1 MKNKNKII
9 NELYEKSPDVRER
22 IRKDV
27 DFSQFEKKNAP
38 AAKSS
43 NGFKWATAVL
53 SVALIAMIAVLAPI
67 IAKTSKPGKSG
78 KTPGVSYASDY
89 VVFIDVNPSV
99 RLDVSGGDVVTAQK
113 GMNKDGVVLLY
124 QENLVGKNI
133 DEAATYLIEKMDEAG
148 LVKDKGKVRI
158 SVADKKTGKRIDEK
172 QRHALEV
179 VNNLFKNKNKD
190 VSAMILS
197 DKEIDAIE
205 DYYDNNNVGEYEM
218 QMIEEF
224 KAKLLLAI
232 DKKIGR
238 IDELLNI
245 LKPWE
250 KDERKVKKLD
260 QNDAETTR
268 PGVITDA
275 DVSGIKDCLNMF
287 DDILAGGGISQNVAE
302 NTDKDGEFK
311 DYPFVMTVTVGN
323 TGITA
328 KMYYKEVNTVTE
340 TEIDDG
346 EEETEVSTTLSGVM
360 VFGDQKF
367 DVTGKKEIETE
378 GNEKETSIEFT
389 TKSQTNPDN
398 YVKIKQ
404 SVEVENG
411 AQEVEYEY
419 EIYENGEKAR
429 EFKLEVE
436 DENGKTEVSFKMEI
450 ENVPEET
457 EYKIIKGDVDGKFK
471 IKYEKGKEKGFI
483 TVEAVEGGYKLTYNN
498 GYSEVI

>member
-22 IRKDV
+22 IKKDV

-67 IAKTSKPGKSG
+67 IAKTSKPDKSG

-124 QENLVGKNI
+124 QENLIGKNI

-179 VNNLFKNKNKD
+179 VNNLFQNKNKD

-197 DKEIDAIE
+197 DNEIDAIE
-205 DYYDNNNVGEYEM
+205 DYYDNNNVGQYEID
-218 QMIEEF
+218 MIKEF
-224 KAKLLLAI
+224 KDKLLRAI
-232 DKKIGR
+232 DKKIGD
-238 IDELLNI
+238 IDELLNT

-250 KDERKVKKLD
+250 KDERKVKNLD
-260 QNDAETTR
+260 QNDAEKAALEAIK
-268 PGVITDA
+268 VYCA
-275 DVSGIKDCLNMF
+275 DYKVNYYEVANDEIAEFYEDLVEKKKDLQECI
-287 DDILAGGGISQNVAE
+287 DDIN
-302 NTDKDGEFK
+302 
-311 DYPFVMTVTVGN
+311 
-323 TGITA
+323 
-328 KMYYKEVNTVTE
+328 
-340 TEIDDG
+340 
-346 EEETEVSTTLSGVM
+346 
-360 VFGDQKF
+360 
-367 DVTGKKEIETE
+367 
-378 GNEKETSIEFT
+378 
-389 TKSQTNPDN
+389 NPDGDDS
-398 YVKIKQ
+398 YGEILSDLLEIVK
-404 SVEVENG
+404 EELFE
-411 AQEVEYEY
+411 QE
-419 EIYENGEKAR
+419 
-429 EFKLEVE
+429 
-436 DENGKTEVSFKMEI
+436 D
-450 ENVPEET
+450 
-457 EYKIIKGDVDGKFK
+457 
-471 IKYEKGKEKGFI
+471 
-483 TVEAVEGGYKLTYNN
+483 
-498 GYSEVI
+498 

>member
-67 IAKTSKPGKSG
+67 IAKTSKPDKSG

-179 VNNLFKNKNKD
+179 VNNLFQNKNKD

-197 DKEIDAIE
+197 DNEIDAIE
-205 DYYDNNNVGEYEM
+205 DYYDNNNVGQYEID
-218 QMIEEF
+218 MIKEF
-224 KAKLLLAI
+224 KDKLLRAI

-250 KDERKVKKLD
+250 KDERKVKNLD
-260 QNDAETTR
+260 QNDAEKAALEAIK
-268 PGVITDA
+268 VYCA
-275 DVSGIKDCLNMF
+275 DYKVNYYEVANDEIAEFYEDLVEKKKDLQECI
-287 DDILAGGGISQNVAE
+287 DDIN
-302 NTDKDGEFK
+302 
-311 DYPFVMTVTVGN
+311 
-323 TGITA
+323 
-328 KMYYKEVNTVTE
+328 
-340 TEIDDG
+340 
-346 EEETEVSTTLSGVM
+346 
-360 VFGDQKF
+360 
-367 DVTGKKEIETE
+367 
-378 GNEKETSIEFT
+378 
-389 TKSQTNPDN
+389 NPDGDDS
-398 YVKIKQ
+398 YGEILSDLLEIVK
-404 SVEVENG
+404 EELFE
-411 AQEVEYEY
+411 QE
-419 EIYENGEKAR
+419 
-429 EFKLEVE
+429 
-436 DENGKTEVSFKMEI
+436 D
-450 ENVPEET
+450 
-457 EYKIIKGDVDGKFK
+457 
-471 IKYEKGKEKGFI
+471 
-483 TVEAVEGGYKLTYNN
+483 
-498 GYSEVI
+498 

>member
-67 IAKTSKPGKSG
+67 IAKTSKPGKSP

-172 QRHALEV
+172 QSHALKV
-179 VNNLFKNKNKD
+179 VHNLFQNKKKD

-197 DKEIDAIE
+197 DNDIDAIE
-205 DYYDNNNVGEYEM
+205 DYYDNNNVGEYEK
-218 QMIEEF
+218 QMVEEF

-232 DKKIGR
+232 DKKIGD
-238 IDELLNI
+238 INKLCEMLNNAG
-245 LKPWE
+245 LSE
-250 KDERKVKKLD
+250 SERKVKNLN
-260 QNDAETTR
+260 QNDAEKAALEAIK
-268 PGVITDA
+268 VYCA
-275 DVSGIKDCLNMF
+275 DYKVNYHEVANDEIAEFYEDL
-287 DDILAGGGISQNVAE
+287 DD
-302 NTDKDGEFK
+302 
-311 DYPFVMTVTVGN
+311 
-323 TGITA
+323 
-328 KMYYKEVNTVTE
+328 KMKELLKC
-340 TEIDDG
+340 ID
-346 EEETEVSTTLSGVM
+346 
-360 VFGDQKF
+360 
-367 DVTGKKEIETE
+367 
-378 GNEKETSIEFT
+378 
-389 TKSQTNPDN
+389 
-398 YVKIKQ
+398 KIKN
-404 SVEVENG
+404 SDDDDSYGEILSDLLEIVKEELFE
-411 AQEVEYEY
+411 QE
-419 EIYENGEKAR
+419 
-429 EFKLEVE
+429 
-436 DENGKTEVSFKMEI
+436 D
-450 ENVPEET
+450 
-457 EYKIIKGDVDGKFK
+457 
-471 IKYEKGKEKGFI
+471 
-483 TVEAVEGGYKLTYNN
+483 
-498 GYSEVI
+498 

>member
-67 IAKTSKPGKSG
+67 IAKTSKPDKSG

-124 QENLVGKNI
+124 QENLIGKNI

-179 VNNLFKNKNKD
+179 VNNLFQNKNKD

-197 DKEIDAIE
+197 DNEIDAIE
-205 DYYDNNNVGEYEM
+205 DYYDNNNVGQYEID
-218 QMIEEF
+218 MIKEF
-224 KAKLLLAI
+224 KDKLLRAI

-250 KDERKVKKLD
+250 KDERKVKNLD
-260 QNDAETTR
+260 QNDAEKAALEAIK
-268 PGVITDA
+268 VYCA
-275 DVSGIKDCLNMF
+275 DYKVNYYEVANDEIAEFYEDLVEKKKDLQECI
-287 DDILAGGGISQNVAE
+287 DDIN
-302 NTDKDGEFK
+302 
-311 DYPFVMTVTVGN
+311 
-323 TGITA
+323 
-328 KMYYKEVNTVTE
+328 
-340 TEIDDG
+340 
-346 EEETEVSTTLSGVM
+346 
-360 VFGDQKF
+360 
-367 DVTGKKEIETE
+367 
-378 GNEKETSIEFT
+378 
-389 TKSQTNPDN
+389 NPDGDDS
-398 YVKIKQ
+398 YGEILSDLLEIVK
-404 SVEVENG
+404 EELFE
-411 AQEVEYEY
+411 QE
-419 EIYENGEKAR
+419 
-429 EFKLEVE
+429 
-436 DENGKTEVSFKMEI
+436 D
-450 ENVPEET
+450 
-457 EYKIIKGDVDGKFK
+457 
-471 IKYEKGKEKGFI
+471 
-483 TVEAVEGGYKLTYNN
+483 
-498 GYSEVI
+498 

>member
-67 IAKTSKPGKSG
+67 IAKTSKPDKPG

-99 RLDVSGGDVVTAQK
+99 RLDVSGKDVVTAQK

-172 QRHALEV
+172 QRHAVDV

-205 DYYDNNNVGEYEM
+205 DYYDNNNVGEYEK
-218 QMIEEF
+218 QMIDEF

-232 DKKIGR
+232 EKKIGK
-238 IDELLNI
+238 IENLLGM
-245 LKPWE
+245 LDKE
-250 KDERKVKKLD
+250 GLSESERKVKKLD
-260 QNDAETTR
+260 QNDAEKAALEAIK
-268 PGVITDA
+268 VYCA
-275 DVSGIKDCLNMF
+275 DYKVNYHEVANDEIAEFYEDLLDKKKDLLECI
-287 DDILAGGGISQNVAE
+287 DDI
-302 NTDKDGEFK
+302 K
-311 DYPFVMTVTVGN
+311 
-323 TGITA
+323 
-328 KMYYKEVNTVTE
+328 
-340 TEIDDG
+340 
-346 EEETEVSTTLSGVM
+346 
-360 VFGDQKF
+360 
-367 DVTGKKEIETE
+367 
-378 GNEKETSIEFT
+378 
-389 TKSQTNPDN
+389 NPDGDDS
-398 YVKIKQ
+398 YGEILSDLLEIVK
-404 SVEVENG
+404 EELFE
-411 AQEVEYEY
+411 QE
-419 EIYENGEKAR
+419 
-429 EFKLEVE
+429 
-436 DENGKTEVSFKMEI
+436 D
-450 ENVPEET
+450 
-457 EYKIIKGDVDGKFK
+457 
-471 IKYEKGKEKGFI
+471 
-483 TVEAVEGGYKLTYNN
+483 
-498 GYSEVI
+498 

>member
-67 IAKTSKPGKSG
+67 IAKTSKPGKSP

-172 QRHALEV
+172 QRHAVDV

-197 DKEIDAIE
+197 DNEIDAIE
-205 DYYDNNNVGEYEM
+205 DYYDNNNVGDYEK
-218 QMIEEF
+218 QMIDEF

-232 DKKIGR
+232 EKKIGK
-238 IDELLNI
+238 IENLLGM
-245 LKPWE
+245 LDKE
-250 KDERKVKKLD
+250 GLSESERKVKKLD
-260 QNDAETTR
+260 QNDAEKAALEAIK
-268 PGVITDA
+268 VYCA
-275 DVSGIKDCLNMF
+275 DYKVNYHEVANDEIAEFYEDL
-287 DDILAGGGISQNVAE
+287 DD
-302 NTDKDGEFK
+302 
-311 DYPFVMTVTVGN
+311 
-323 TGITA
+323 
-328 KMYYKEVNTVTE
+328 KMKELLKC
-340 TEIDDG
+340 ID
-346 EEETEVSTTLSGVM
+346 
-360 VFGDQKF
+360 
-367 DVTGKKEIETE
+367 
-378 GNEKETSIEFT
+378 
-389 TKSQTNPDN
+389 
-398 YVKIKQ
+398 KIKN
-404 SVEVENG
+404 SDDDDSYGEILSDLLEIVKEELFE
-411 AQEVEYEY
+411 QE
-419 EIYENGEKAR
+419 
-429 EFKLEVE
+429 
-436 DENGKTEVSFKMEI
+436 D
-450 ENVPEET
+450 
-457 EYKIIKGDVDGKFK
+457 
-471 IKYEKGKEKGFI
+471 
-483 TVEAVEGGYKLTYNN
+483 
-498 GYSEVI
+498 

>member
-67 IAKTSKPGKSG
+67 IAKTSKPGKSP

-89 VVFIDVNPSV
+89 VVFIDVNPSL

-179 VNNLFKNKNKD
+179 VNNLFKNKSKD

-197 DKEIDAIE
+197 DNDIDAIE
-205 DYYDNNNVGEYEM
+205 DYYDNNNVGEYEK
-218 QMIEEF
+218 QMVDEF

-232 DKKIGR
+232 EKKIGD
-238 IDELLNI
+238 INKLCEMLNNAG
-245 LKPWE
+245 LSE
-250 KDERKVKKLD
+250 SERKVKKLD
-260 QNDAETTR
+260 QSDAEKAALEAIK
-268 PGVITDA
+268 VYCA
-275 DVSGIKDCLNMF
+275 DYKVNYHEVANDEIAEFYEDLVEKREDLLECI
-287 DDILAGGGISQNVAE
+287 DDIN
-302 NTDKDGEFK
+302 
-311 DYPFVMTVTVGN
+311 
-323 TGITA
+323 
-328 KMYYKEVNTVTE
+328 
-340 TEIDDG
+340 
-346 EEETEVSTTLSGVM
+346 
-360 VFGDQKF
+360 
-367 DVTGKKEIETE
+367 
-378 GNEKETSIEFT
+378 
-389 TKSQTNPDN
+389 NPDSDDS
-398 YVKIKQ
+398 YGEILSDLLEIVK
-404 SVEVENG
+404 EELFE
-411 AQEVEYEY
+411 QE
-419 EIYENGEKAR
+419 
-429 EFKLEVE
+429 
-436 DENGKTEVSFKMEI
+436 D
-450 ENVPEET
+450 
-457 EYKIIKGDVDGKFK
+457 
-471 IKYEKGKEKGFI
+471 
-483 TVEAVEGGYKLTYNN
+483 
-498 GYSEVI
+498 

>member
-124 QENLVGKNI
+124 QENLIGKNI

-179 VNNLFKNKNKD
+179 VNNLFQNKNKD

-197 DKEIDAIE
+197 DNDIDAIE
-205 DYYDNNNVGEYEM
+205 DYYDNNNVGEYEK
-218 QMIEEF
+218 QMVEEF

-250 KDERKVKKLD
+250 KDERKVKNLD
-260 QNDAETTR
+260 QNDAEKAALEAIK
-268 PGVITDA
+268 VYCA
-275 DVSGIKDCLNMF
+275 DYKVNYYEVANDEIAEFYKDLVEKKKDLQECI
-287 DDILAGGGISQNVAE
+287 DDIN
-302 NTDKDGEFK
+302 
-311 DYPFVMTVTVGN
+311 
-323 TGITA
+323 
-328 KMYYKEVNTVTE
+328 
-340 TEIDDG
+340 
-346 EEETEVSTTLSGVM
+346 
-360 VFGDQKF
+360 
-367 DVTGKKEIETE
+367 
-378 GNEKETSIEFT
+378 
-389 TKSQTNPDN
+389 NPDGDDS
-398 YVKIKQ
+398 YGEILSDLLEIVK
-404 SVEVENG
+404 EELFE
-411 AQEVEYEY
+411 QE
-419 EIYENGEKAR
+419 
-429 EFKLEVE
+429 
-436 DENGKTEVSFKMEI
+436 D
-450 ENVPEET
+450 
-457 EYKIIKGDVDGKFK
+457 
-471 IKYEKGKEKGFI
+471 
-483 TVEAVEGGYKLTYNN
+483 
-498 GYSEVI
+498 

>member
-67 IAKTSKPGKSG
+67 IAKTSKPGKSP

-172 QRHALEV
+172 QRHALDV
-179 VNNLFKNKNKD
+179 VNNLFQNKNKD

-197 DKEIDAIE
+197 DNEIDAIE
-205 DYYDNNNVGEYEM
+205 DYYDNNNVGDYEK
-218 QMIEEF
+218 QMVEEF

-250 KDERKVKKLD
+250 KDERKVKNLD
-260 QNDAETTR
+260 QNDAEKAALEAIK
-268 PGVITDA
+268 VYCA
-275 DVSGIKDCLNMF
+275 DYKVNYYEVANDEIAEFYKDLVEKKKDLQECI
-287 DDILAGGGISQNVAE
+287 DDIN
-302 NTDKDGEFK
+302 
-311 DYPFVMTVTVGN
+311 
-323 TGITA
+323 
-328 KMYYKEVNTVTE
+328 
-340 TEIDDG
+340 
-346 EEETEVSTTLSGVM
+346 
-360 VFGDQKF
+360 
-367 DVTGKKEIETE
+367 
-378 GNEKETSIEFT
+378 
-389 TKSQTNPDN
+389 NPDGDDS
-398 YVKIKQ
+398 YGEILSDLLEIVK
-404 SVEVENG
+404 EELFE
-411 AQEVEYEY
+411 QE
-419 EIYENGEKAR
+419 
-429 EFKLEVE
+429 
-436 DENGKTEVSFKMEI
+436 D
-450 ENVPEET
+450 
-457 EYKIIKGDVDGKFK
+457 
-471 IKYEKGKEKGFI
+471 
-483 TVEAVEGGYKLTYNN
+483 
-498 GYSEVI
+498 

>member
-67 IAKTSKPGKSG
+67 IAKTSKPGKPP

-179 VNNLFKNKNKD
+179 VNNLFQNKNKD

-205 DYYDNNNVGEYEM
+205 DYYDNNNVGEYEK
-218 QMIEEF
+218 QMIDEF

-232 DKKIGR
+232 EKKIGK
-238 IDELLNI
+238 IENLLGM
-245 LKPWE
+245 LDKE
-250 KDERKVKKLD
+250 GLSGSERKVKKLD
-260 QNDAETTR
+260 QNDEEKAALEAIKVYCADYKVNYYEVANDEIAEFYDDL
-268 PGVITDA
+268 VEKK
-275 DVSGIKDCLNMF
+275 KDLLECV
-287 DDILAGGGISQNVAE
+287 DDI
-302 NTDKDGEFK
+302 K
-311 DYPFVMTVTVGN
+311 
-323 TGITA
+323 
-328 KMYYKEVNTVTE
+328 
-340 TEIDDG
+340 
-346 EEETEVSTTLSGVM
+346 
-360 VFGDQKF
+360 
-367 DVTGKKEIETE
+367 
-378 GNEKETSIEFT
+378 
-389 TKSQTNPDN
+389 NPDGDDS
-398 YVKIKQ
+398 YGEILSDLLEIVK
-404 SVEVENG
+404 EELFE
-411 AQEVEYEY
+411 QE
-419 EIYENGEKAR
+419 
-429 EFKLEVE
+429 
-436 DENGKTEVSFKMEI
+436 D
-450 ENVPEET
+450 
-457 EYKIIKGDVDGKFK
+457 
-471 IKYEKGKEKGFI
+471 
-483 TVEAVEGGYKLTYNN
+483 
-498 GYSEVI
+498 

>member
-67 IAKTSKPGKSG
+67 IAKTSKPGKSP

-179 VNNLFKNKNKD
+179 VNNLFQNKNKD

-197 DKEIDAIE
+197 DNEIDAIE
-205 DYYDNNNVGEYEM
+205 DYYDNNNVGQYEID
-218 QMIEEF
+218 MIKEF
-224 KAKLLLAI
+224 KDKLLRAI

-238 IDELLNI
+238 IDELLKI

-260 QNDAETTR
+260 QNDAEKAALEAIK
-268 PGVITDA
+268 VYCA
-275 DVSGIKDCLNMF
+275 DYKVNYYEVANDEIAEFYEDLVEKKKDLQECI
-287 DDILAGGGISQNVAE
+287 DDIN
-302 NTDKDGEFK
+302 
-311 DYPFVMTVTVGN
+311 
-323 TGITA
+323 
-328 KMYYKEVNTVTE
+328 
-340 TEIDDG
+340 
-346 EEETEVSTTLSGVM
+346 
-360 VFGDQKF
+360 
-367 DVTGKKEIETE
+367 
-378 GNEKETSIEFT
+378 
-389 TKSQTNPDN
+389 NPDGDDS
-398 YVKIKQ
+398 YGEILSDLLEIVK
-404 SVEVENG
+404 EELFE
-411 AQEVEYEY
+411 QE
-419 EIYENGEKAR
+419 
-429 EFKLEVE
+429 
-436 DENGKTEVSFKMEI
+436 D
-450 ENVPEET
+450 
-457 EYKIIKGDVDGKFK
+457 
-471 IKYEKGKEKGFI
+471 
-483 TVEAVEGGYKLTYNN
+483 
-498 GYSEVI
+498 

>member
-27 DFSQFEKKNAP
+27 DFSQFKKKNAP

-172 QRHALEV
+172 QRHAVDV
-179 VNNLFKNKNKD
+179 VNNLFRNKNKD

-197 DKEIDAIE
+197 DKDIDAIE
-205 DYYDNNNVGEYEM
+205 DYYDNYNVGEYEK

-238 IDELLNI
+238 IDELLNNI

-260 QNDAETTR
+260 QNDAEKAALEAIK
-268 PGVITDA
+268 VYCA
-275 DVSGIKDCLNMF
+275 DYKVNYYEVANDEIAEFYEDLVDKRKDLLKC
-287 DDILAGGGISQNVAE
+287 I
-302 NTDKDGEFK
+302 
-311 DYPFVMTVTVGN
+311 
-323 TGITA
+323 
-328 KMYYKEVNTVTE
+328 
-340 TEIDDG
+340 
-346 EEETEVSTTLSGVM
+346 
-360 VFGDQKF
+360 
-367 DVTGKKEIETE
+367 KEI
-378 GNEKETSIEFT
+378 N
-389 TKSQTNPDN
+389 NPDSDDS
-398 YVKIKQ
+398 YGEILSDLLEIVK
-404 SVEVENG
+404 EELF
-411 AQEVEYEY
+411 E
-419 EIYENGEKAR
+419 
-429 EFKLEVE
+429 E
-436 DENGKTEVSFKMEI
+436 D
-450 ENVPEET
+450 
-457 EYKIIKGDVDGKFK
+457 D
-471 IKYEKGKEKGFI
+471 
-483 TVEAVEGGYKLTYNN
+483 
-498 GYSEVI
+498 

>member
-67 IAKTSKPGKSG
+67 IAKTPKPK
-78 KTPGVSYASDY
+78 SYASDY

-124 QENLVGKNI
+124 KENLVGKNI

-205 DYYDNNNVGEYEM
+205 DYYDNNNVGEYEK
-218 QMIEEF
+218 QMIDEF

-232 DKKIGR
+232 EKKIGK
-238 IDELLNI
+238 IENLLGM
-245 LKPWE
+245 LDKE
-250 KDERKVKKLD
+250 GLSESERKVKNLD
-260 QNDAETTR
+260 QNDAEKAALEAIK
-268 PGVITDA
+268 VYCA
-275 DVSGIKDCLNMF
+275 DYKVNYHEVANDEIAEFCEELFDKKKDLLECI
-287 DDILAGGGISQNVAE
+287 DDI
-302 NTDKDGEFK
+302 K
-311 DYPFVMTVTVGN
+311 
-323 TGITA
+323 
-328 KMYYKEVNTVTE
+328 
-340 TEIDDG
+340 
-346 EEETEVSTTLSGVM
+346 
-360 VFGDQKF
+360 
-367 DVTGKKEIETE
+367 
-378 GNEKETSIEFT
+378 
-389 TKSQTNPDN
+389 NPDGDDS
-398 YVKIKQ
+398 YGEILSDLLEIVK
-404 SVEVENG
+404 EELFE
-411 AQEVEYEY
+411 QE
-419 EIYENGEKAR
+419 
-429 EFKLEVE
+429 
-436 DENGKTEVSFKMEI
+436 D
-450 ENVPEET
+450 
-457 EYKIIKGDVDGKFK
+457 
-471 IKYEKGKEKGFI
+471 
-483 TVEAVEGGYKLTYNN
+483 
-498 GYSEVI
+498 

>member
-172 QRHALEV
+172 QRHAVDV
-179 VNNLFKNKNKD
+179 VNNLFQNKNKD

-197 DKEIDAIE
+197 DNEIDAIE
-205 DYYDNNNVGEYEM
+205 DYYDNNNVGDYEK
-218 QMIEEF
+218 QMVEEF

-250 KDERKVKKLD
+250 KDERKVKNLD
-260 QNDAETTR
+260 QNDAEKAALEAIK
-268 PGVITDA
+268 VYCA
-275 DVSGIKDCLNMF
+275 DYKVNYYEVANDEIAEFYKDLVEKKKDLQECI
-287 DDILAGGGISQNVAE
+287 DDIN
-302 NTDKDGEFK
+302 
-311 DYPFVMTVTVGN
+311 
-323 TGITA
+323 
-328 KMYYKEVNTVTE
+328 
-340 TEIDDG
+340 
-346 EEETEVSTTLSGVM
+346 
-360 VFGDQKF
+360 
-367 DVTGKKEIETE
+367 
-378 GNEKETSIEFT
+378 
-389 TKSQTNPDN
+389 NPDGDDS
-398 YVKIKQ
+398 YGEILSDLLEIVK
-404 SVEVENG
+404 EELFE
-411 AQEVEYEY
+411 QE
-419 EIYENGEKAR
+419 
-429 EFKLEVE
+429 
-436 DENGKTEVSFKMEI
+436 D
-450 ENVPEET
+450 
-457 EYKIIKGDVDGKFK
+457 
-471 IKYEKGKEKGFI
+471 
-483 TVEAVEGGYKLTYNN
+483 
-498 GYSEVI
+498 

>member
-67 IAKTSKPGKSG
+67 IAKTSKPEKPP

-197 DKEIDAIE
+197 DNDIDAIE
-205 DYYDNNNVGEYEM
+205 DYYENNNVGEYEK
-218 QMIEEF
+218 QMVEEF

-232 DKKIGR
+232 EKKIGK
-238 IDELLNI
+238 IENLLGM
-245 LKPWE
+245 LDKE
-250 KDERKVKKLD
+250 GLSESERKVKKLD
-260 QNDAETTR
+260 QNDAEKAALEAIK
-268 PGVITDA
+268 VYCA
-275 DVSGIKDCLNMF
+275 DYKVNYYEVANDEIAEFYDDLVEKKKDLQECI
-287 DDILAGGGISQNVAE
+287 DDI
-302 NTDKDGEFK
+302 K
-311 DYPFVMTVTVGN
+311 
-323 TGITA
+323 
-328 KMYYKEVNTVTE
+328 
-340 TEIDDG
+340 
-346 EEETEVSTTLSGVM
+346 
-360 VFGDQKF
+360 
-367 DVTGKKEIETE
+367 
-378 GNEKETSIEFT
+378 
-389 TKSQTNPDN
+389 NPDGDDS
-398 YVKIKQ
+398 YGEILSDLLEIVK
-404 SVEVENG
+404 EELFE
-411 AQEVEYEY
+411 QE
-419 EIYENGEKAR
+419 
-429 EFKLEVE
+429 
-436 DENGKTEVSFKMEI
+436 D
-450 ENVPEET
+450 
-457 EYKIIKGDVDGKFK
+457 
-471 IKYEKGKEKGFI
+471 
-483 TVEAVEGGYKLTYNN
+483 
-498 GYSEVI
+498 

>member
-67 IAKTSKPGKSG
+67 IAKTSKPGKSP

-148 LVKDKGKVRI
+148 LVKDKGEVRI

-172 QRHALEV
+172 QRHAVDV

-197 DKEIDAIE
+197 DNDIDAIE
-205 DYYDNNNVGEYEM
+205 DYYDNNNVGEYEK
-218 QMIEEF
+218 QMVEEF

-250 KDERKVKKLD
+250 KDERKVKNLD
-260 QNDAETTR
+260 QNDAEKAALEAIK
-268 PGVITDA
+268 VYCA
-275 DVSGIKDCLNMF
+275 DYKVNYHEVAIDEIAEFYDDLVEKKKDLLECI
-287 DDILAGGGISQNVAE
+287 DDI
-302 NTDKDGEFK
+302 K
-311 DYPFVMTVTVGN
+311 
-323 TGITA
+323 
-328 KMYYKEVNTVTE
+328 
-340 TEIDDG
+340 
-346 EEETEVSTTLSGVM
+346 
-360 VFGDQKF
+360 
-367 DVTGKKEIETE
+367 
-378 GNEKETSIEFT
+378 
-389 TKSQTNPDN
+389 NPDGDDS
-398 YVKIKQ
+398 YGEILSDLLEIVK
-404 SVEVENG
+404 EELFE
-411 AQEVEYEY
+411 QE
-419 EIYENGEKAR
+419 
-429 EFKLEVE
+429 
-436 DENGKTEVSFKMEI
+436 D
-450 ENVPEET
+450 
-457 EYKIIKGDVDGKFK
+457 
-471 IKYEKGKEKGFI
+471 
-483 TVEAVEGGYKLTYNN
+483 
-498 GYSEVI
+498 

>member
-124 QENLVGKNI
+124 QENLIGKNI

-179 VNNLFKNKNKD
+179 VNNLFQNKNKD

-197 DKEIDAIE
+197 DNEIDAIE
-205 DYYDNNNVGEYEM
+205 DYYDNNNVGEYEK

-250 KDERKVKKLD
+250 KDERKVKNLD
-260 QNDAETTR
+260 QNDAEKAALEAIK
-268 PGVITDA
+268 VYCA
-275 DVSGIKDCLNMF
+275 DYKVNYYEVANDEIAEFYEDLVEKKKDLQECI
-287 DDILAGGGISQNVAE
+287 DDIN
-302 NTDKDGEFK
+302 
-311 DYPFVMTVTVGN
+311 
-323 TGITA
+323 
-328 KMYYKEVNTVTE
+328 
-340 TEIDDG
+340 
-346 EEETEVSTTLSGVM
+346 
-360 VFGDQKF
+360 
-367 DVTGKKEIETE
+367 
-378 GNEKETSIEFT
+378 
-389 TKSQTNPDN
+389 NPDGDDS
-398 YVKIKQ
+398 YGEILSDLLEIVK
-404 SVEVENG
+404 EELFE
-411 AQEVEYEY
+411 QE
-419 EIYENGEKAR
+419 
-429 EFKLEVE
+429 
-436 DENGKTEVSFKMEI
+436 D
-450 ENVPEET
+450 
-457 EYKIIKGDVDGKFK
+457 
-471 IKYEKGKEKGFI
+471 
-483 TVEAVEGGYKLTYNN
+483 
-498 GYSEVI
+498 

>member
-179 VNNLFKNKNKD
+179 VNNLFQNKNKD

-197 DKEIDAIE
+197 DNEIDAIE
-205 DYYDNNNVGEYEM
+205 DYYDNNNVGEYEK
-218 QMIEEF
+218 QMVEEF

-238 IDELLNI
+238 IDELLNT

-250 KDERKVKKLD
+250 KDERKVKNLD
-260 QNDAETTR
+260 QNDAEKAALEAIK
-268 PGVITDA
+268 VYCA
-275 DVSGIKDCLNMF
+275 DYKVNYYEVANDEIAEFYEDLVEKKKDLLECI
-287 DDILAGGGISQNVAE
+287 DDIN
-302 NTDKDGEFK
+302 
-311 DYPFVMTVTVGN
+311 
-323 TGITA
+323 
-328 KMYYKEVNTVTE
+328 
-340 TEIDDG
+340 
-346 EEETEVSTTLSGVM
+346 
-360 VFGDQKF
+360 
-367 DVTGKKEIETE
+367 
-378 GNEKETSIEFT
+378 
-389 TKSQTNPDN
+389 NPDGDDS
-398 YVKIKQ
+398 YGEILSDLLEIVK
-404 SVEVENG
+404 EELF
-411 AQEVEYEY
+411 E
-419 EIYENGEKAR
+419 
-429 EFKLEVE
+429 E
-436 DENGKTEVSFKMEI
+436 D
-450 ENVPEET
+450 
-457 EYKIIKGDVDGKFK
+457 D
-471 IKYEKGKEKGFI
+471 
-483 TVEAVEGGYKLTYNN
+483 
-498 GYSEVI
+498 

>member
-67 IAKTSKPGKSG
+67 IAKTSKPK
-78 KTPGVSYASDY
+78 SYASDY

-148 LVKDKGKVRI
+148 LVKENGKVRI

-172 QRHALEV
+172 QRHAVEV
-179 VNNLFKNKNKD
+179 VNNLFQNKNKD

-197 DKEIDAIE
+197 DKDIDAIE
-205 DYYDNNNVGEYEM
+205 DYYDNNNVGEYEK
-218 QMIEEF
+218 QMVEEF

-250 KDERKVKKLD
+250 KDERKVKNLD
-260 QNDAETTR
+260 QTDKEKAALEAIKVYCADYKVNYHEVANDEIAEFCEDL
-268 PGVITDA
+268 VEKK
-275 DVSGIKDCLNMF
+275 KDLLECI
-287 DDILAGGGISQNVAE
+287 DDIN
-302 NTDKDGEFK
+302 
-311 DYPFVMTVTVGN
+311 
-323 TGITA
+323 
-328 KMYYKEVNTVTE
+328 
-340 TEIDDG
+340 
-346 EEETEVSTTLSGVM
+346 
-360 VFGDQKF
+360 
-367 DVTGKKEIETE
+367 
-378 GNEKETSIEFT
+378 
-389 TKSQTNPDN
+389 NPDGDDS
-398 YVKIKQ
+398 YGEILSDLLEIVK
-404 SVEVENG
+404 EELFE
-411 AQEVEYEY
+411 QE
-419 EIYENGEKAR
+419 
-429 EFKLEVE
+429 
-436 DENGKTEVSFKMEI
+436 D
-450 ENVPEET
+450 
-457 EYKIIKGDVDGKFK
+457 
-471 IKYEKGKEKGFI
+471 
-483 TVEAVEGGYKLTYNN
+483 
-498 GYSEVI
+498 

>member
-67 IAKTSKPGKSG
+67 IAKTSKPGKSP

-124 QENLVGKNI
+124 QENLIGKNI

-172 QRHALEV
+172 QRHAVDV
-179 VNNLFKNKNKD
+179 VNNLFQNKNKD

-197 DKEIDAIE
+197 DNEIDAIE
-205 DYYDNNNVGEYEM
+205 DYYDNNNVGQYEID
-218 QMIEEF
+218 MIKEF
-224 KAKLLLAI
+224 KDKLLRAI

-238 IDELLNI
+238 IDELLKI

-260 QNDAETTR
+260 QNDAEKAALEAIK
-268 PGVITDA
+268 VYCA
-275 DVSGIKDCLNMF
+275 DYKVNYYEVANDEIAEFYEDLVEKKKDLQECI
-287 DDILAGGGISQNVAE
+287 DDIN
-302 NTDKDGEFK
+302 
-311 DYPFVMTVTVGN
+311 
-323 TGITA
+323 
-328 KMYYKEVNTVTE
+328 
-340 TEIDDG
+340 
-346 EEETEVSTTLSGVM
+346 
-360 VFGDQKF
+360 
-367 DVTGKKEIETE
+367 
-378 GNEKETSIEFT
+378 
-389 TKSQTNPDN
+389 NPDGDDS
-398 YVKIKQ
+398 YGEILSDLLEIVK
-404 SVEVENG
+404 EELFE
-411 AQEVEYEY
+411 QE
-419 EIYENGEKAR
+419 
-429 EFKLEVE
+429 
-436 DENGKTEVSFKMEI
+436 D
-450 ENVPEET
+450 
-457 EYKIIKGDVDGKFK
+457 
-471 IKYEKGKEKGFI
+471 
-483 TVEAVEGGYKLTYNN
+483 
-498 GYSEVI
+498 

>member
-67 IAKTSKPGKSG
+67 IAKTSKPDKPGKN
-78 KTPGVSYASDY
+78 PGVSYASDY

-172 QRHALEV
+172 QRHAVDV

-205 DYYDNNNVGEYEM
+205 DYYDNNNVGDYEK
-218 QMIEEF
+218 QMIDEF

-232 DKKIGR
+232 DKKIGD
-238 IDELLNI
+238 INKLCEMLNNAG
-245 LKPWE
+245 LSE
-250 KDERKVKKLD
+250 SERKVKNLD
-260 QNDAETTR
+260 QNDAEKAALEAIK
-268 PGVITDA
+268 VYCA
-275 DVSGIKDCLNMF
+275 DYKVNYHEVANDEIAEFYEDL
-287 DDILAGGGISQNVAE
+287 DD
-302 NTDKDGEFK
+302 
-311 DYPFVMTVTVGN
+311 
-323 TGITA
+323 
-328 KMYYKEVNTVTE
+328 KMKELLKC
-340 TEIDDG
+340 ID
-346 EEETEVSTTLSGVM
+346 
-360 VFGDQKF
+360 
-367 DVTGKKEIETE
+367 
-378 GNEKETSIEFT
+378 
-389 TKSQTNPDN
+389 
-398 YVKIKQ
+398 KIKN
-404 SVEVENG
+404 SDDDDSYGEILSDLLEIVKEELFE
-411 AQEVEYEY
+411 QE
-419 EIYENGEKAR
+419 
-429 EFKLEVE
+429 
-436 DENGKTEVSFKMEI
+436 D
-450 ENVPEET
+450 
-457 EYKIIKGDVDGKFK
+457 
-471 IKYEKGKEKGFI
+471 
-483 TVEAVEGGYKLTYNN
+483 
-498 GYSEVI
+498 

>member
-9 NELYEKSPDVRER
+9 NELYEKSPDIRER

-67 IAKTSKPGKSG
+67 IAKTSKPDKSG

-179 VNNLFKNKNKD
+179 VNNLFQNKNKD

-197 DKEIDAIE
+197 DNEIDAIE
-205 DYYDNNNVGEYEM
+205 DYYDNNNVGQYEID
-218 QMIEEF
+218 MIKEF
-224 KAKLLLAI
+224 KDKLLRAI

-250 KDERKVKKLD
+250 KDERKVKNLD
-260 QNDAETTR
+260 QNDAEKAALEAIK
-268 PGVITDA
+268 VYCA
-275 DVSGIKDCLNMF
+275 DYKVNYYEVANDEIAEFYEDLVEKKKDLQECI
-287 DDILAGGGISQNVAE
+287 DDIN
-302 NTDKDGEFK
+302 
-311 DYPFVMTVTVGN
+311 
-323 TGITA
+323 
-328 KMYYKEVNTVTE
+328 
-340 TEIDDG
+340 
-346 EEETEVSTTLSGVM
+346 
-360 VFGDQKF
+360 
-367 DVTGKKEIETE
+367 
-378 GNEKETSIEFT
+378 
-389 TKSQTNPDN
+389 NPDGDDS
-398 YVKIKQ
+398 YGEILSDLLEIVK
-404 SVEVENG
+404 EELFE
-411 AQEVEYEY
+411 QE
-419 EIYENGEKAR
+419 
-429 EFKLEVE
+429 
-436 DENGKTEVSFKMEI
+436 D
-450 ENVPEET
+450 
-457 EYKIIKGDVDGKFK
+457 
-471 IKYEKGKEKGFI
+471 
-483 TVEAVEGGYKLTYNN
+483 
-498 GYSEVI
+498 

>member
-148 LVKDKGKVRI
+148 LVKDKGNVRI

-179 VNNLFKNKNKD
+179 VNNLFQNKNKD

-197 DKEIDAIE
+197 DNEIDAIE
-205 DYYDNNNVGEYEM
+205 DYYDNNNVGEYEK
-218 QMIEEF
+218 QMVEEF

-238 IDELLNI
+238 IDKLLNI

-250 KDERKVKKLD
+250 KDERKVK
-260 QNDAETTR
+260 NRAH
-268 PGVITDA
+268 
-275 DVSGIKDCLNMF
+275 
-287 DDILAGGGISQNVAE
+287 
-302 NTDKDGEFK
+302 
-311 DYPFVMTVTVGN
+311 
-323 TGITA
+323 
-328 KMYYKEVNTVTE
+328 
-340 TEIDDG
+340 
-346 EEETEVSTTLSGVM
+346 
-360 VFGDQKF
+360 
-367 DVTGKKEIETE
+367 
-378 GNEKETSIEFT
+378 
-389 TKSQTNPDN
+389 
-398 YVKIKQ
+398 
-404 SVEVENG
+404 
-411 AQEVEYEY
+411 
-419 EIYENGEKAR
+419 
-429 EFKLEVE
+429 
-436 DENGKTEVSFKMEI
+436 
-450 ENVPEET
+450 
-457 EYKIIKGDVDGKFK
+457 
-471 IKYEKGKEKGFI
+471 
-483 TVEAVEGGYKLTYNN
+483 
-498 GYSEVI
+498 

>member
-205 DYYDNNNVGEYEM
+205 DYYDDNNVGEYEK
-218 QMIEEF
+218 QMIDDF
-224 KAKLLLAI
+224 KDKLIVAINEKIRRIESLLGML
-232 DKKIGR
+232 DKEGLS
-238 IDELLNI
+238 ES
-245 LKPWE
+245 
-250 KDERKVKKLD
+250 ERKVKKLD
-260 QNDAETTR
+260 QNDAEKAALEAIK
-268 PGVITDA
+268 VYCA
-275 DVSGIKDCLNMF
+275 DYKVNYHEVANDEIAEFYDDLDDKKKDLLKCIKKIN
-287 DDILAGGGISQNVAE
+287 
-302 NTDKDGEFK
+302 
-311 DYPFVMTVTVGN
+311 
-323 TGITA
+323 
-328 KMYYKEVNTVTE
+328 
-340 TEIDDG
+340 
-346 EEETEVSTTLSGVM
+346 
-360 VFGDQKF
+360 
-367 DVTGKKEIETE
+367 
-378 GNEKETSIEFT
+378 
-389 TKSQTNPDN
+389 NPDGDDS
-398 YVKIKQ
+398 YGEILSDLLEIVK
-404 SVEVENG
+404 EELFE
-411 AQEVEYEY
+411 QE
-419 EIYENGEKAR
+419 
-429 EFKLEVE
+429 
-436 DENGKTEVSFKMEI
+436 D
-450 ENVPEET
+450 
-457 EYKIIKGDVDGKFK
+457 
-471 IKYEKGKEKGFI
+471 
-483 TVEAVEGGYKLTYNN
+483 
-498 GYSEVI
+498 

>member
-67 IAKTSKPGKSG
+67 IAKTSKPDKSP

-179 VNNLFKNKNKD
+179 VNNLFQNKNKD

-197 DKEIDAIE
+197 DNEIDAIE
-205 DYYDNNNVGEYEM
+205 DYYDNNNVGQYEID
-218 QMIEEF
+218 MIKEF
-224 KAKLLLAI
+224 KDKLFRAI

-238 IDELLNI
+238 IDELLKI

-260 QNDAETTR
+260 QNDAEKAALEAIK
-268 PGVITDA
+268 VYCA
-275 DVSGIKDCLNMF
+275 DYKVNYYEVANDEIAEFYEDLVEKKKDLQECI
-287 DDILAGGGISQNVAE
+287 DDIN
-302 NTDKDGEFK
+302 
-311 DYPFVMTVTVGN
+311 
-323 TGITA
+323 
-328 KMYYKEVNTVTE
+328 
-340 TEIDDG
+340 
-346 EEETEVSTTLSGVM
+346 
-360 VFGDQKF
+360 
-367 DVTGKKEIETE
+367 
-378 GNEKETSIEFT
+378 
-389 TKSQTNPDN
+389 NPDGDDS
-398 YVKIKQ
+398 YGEILSDLLEIVK
-404 SVEVENG
+404 EELFE
-411 AQEVEYEY
+411 QE
-419 EIYENGEKAR
+419 
-429 EFKLEVE
+429 
-436 DENGKTEVSFKMEI
+436 D
-450 ENVPEET
+450 
-457 EYKIIKGDVDGKFK
+457 
-471 IKYEKGKEKGFI
+471 
-483 TVEAVEGGYKLTYNN
+483 
-498 GYSEVI
+498 

>member
-67 IAKTSKPGKSG
+67 IAKTSKPDKSG
-78 KTPGVSYASDY
+78 KTPGVSDASDY

-179 VNNLFKNKNKD
+179 VNNLFQNKNKD

-197 DKEIDAIE
+197 DNEIDAIE
-205 DYYDNNNVGEYEM
+205 DYYDNNNVGEYEK
-218 QMIEEF
+218 QMIDEF

-232 DKKIGR
+232 EKKIGK
-238 IDELLNI
+238 IENLLGM
-245 LKPWE
+245 LDKE
-250 KDERKVKKLD
+250 GLSESERKVKHLD
-260 QNDAETTR
+260 QNDAEKAALEAIK
-268 PGVITDA
+268 VYCA
-275 DVSGIKDCLNMF
+275 DYKVNYHEVANDEIAEFYEDLDDKRKDLLKCIKDINNSDG
-287 DDILAGGGISQNVAE
+287 DDSYGEILSDLLEIV
-302 NTDKDGEFK
+302 
-311 DYPFVMTVTVGN
+311 
-323 TGITA
+323 
-328 KMYYKEVNTVTE
+328 KEE
-340 TEIDDG
+340 LFE
-346 EEETEVSTTLSGVM
+346 
-360 VFGDQKF
+360 
-367 DVTGKKEIETE
+367 
-378 GNEKETSIEFT
+378 
-389 TKSQTNPDN
+389 
-398 YVKIKQ
+398 
-404 SVEVENG
+404 
-411 AQEVEYEY
+411 QE
-419 EIYENGEKAR
+419 
-429 EFKLEVE
+429 
-436 DENGKTEVSFKMEI
+436 D
-450 ENVPEET
+450 
-457 EYKIIKGDVDGKFK
+457 
-471 IKYEKGKEKGFI
+471 
-483 TVEAVEGGYKLTYNN
+483 
-498 GYSEVI
+498 

>member
-124 QENLVGKNI
+124 KENLVGKNI

-179 VNNLFKNKNKD
+179 VNNLFQNKNKD

-197 DKEIDAIE
+197 DNEIDAIE
-205 DYYDNNNVGEYEM
+205 DYYDNNNVGEYEK

-238 IDELLNI
+238 IDELLKI

-250 KDERKVKKLD
+250 KDERKVKNLD
-260 QNDAETTR
+260 QNDAEKAALEAIK
-268 PGVITDA
+268 VYCA
-275 DVSGIKDCLNMF
+275 DYKVNYYEVANDEIAEFYEDLVEKKKDLLECI
-287 DDILAGGGISQNVAE
+287 DDIN
-302 NTDKDGEFK
+302 
-311 DYPFVMTVTVGN
+311 
-323 TGITA
+323 
-328 KMYYKEVNTVTE
+328 
-340 TEIDDG
+340 
-346 EEETEVSTTLSGVM
+346 
-360 VFGDQKF
+360 
-367 DVTGKKEIETE
+367 
-378 GNEKETSIEFT
+378 
-389 TKSQTNPDN
+389 NPDGDDS
-398 YVKIKQ
+398 YGEILSDLLEIVK
-404 SVEVENG
+404 EELFE
-411 AQEVEYEY
+411 QE
-419 EIYENGEKAR
+419 
-429 EFKLEVE
+429 
-436 DENGKTEVSFKMEI
+436 D
-450 ENVPEET
+450 
-457 EYKIIKGDVDGKFK
+457 
-471 IKYEKGKEKGFI
+471 
-483 TVEAVEGGYKLTYNN
+483 
-498 GYSEVI
+498 

>member
-172 QRHALEV
+172 QRHAVDV
-179 VNNLFKNKNKD
+179 VNNLFQNKNKD

-197 DKEIDAIE
+197 DNEIDAIE
-205 DYYDNNNVGEYEM
+205 DYYDNNNVGEYEK
-218 QMIEEF
+218 QMIKEF
-224 KAKLLLAI
+224 RRKLIDAI
-232 DKKIGR
+232 NEKIRR
-238 IDELLNI
+238 IDELLNNI

-260 QNDAETTR
+260 QNDAEKAALEAIK
-268 PGVITDA
+268 VYCA
-275 DVSGIKDCLNMF
+275 DYKVNYYEVANDEIAEFCKELFDKKKDLQECI
-287 DDILAGGGISQNVAE
+287 DDIN
-302 NTDKDGEFK
+302 NPDG
-311 DYPFVMTVTVGN
+311 
-323 TGITA
+323 
-328 KMYYKEVNTVTE
+328 
-340 TEIDDG
+340 DDSYG
-346 EEETEVSTTLSGVM
+346 ETLSDLLEIV
-360 VFGDQKF
+360 
-367 DVTGKKEIETE
+367 KEELFE
-378 GNEKETSIEFT
+378 
-389 TKSQTNPDN
+389 
-398 YVKIKQ
+398 
-404 SVEVENG
+404 
-411 AQEVEYEY
+411 QE
-419 EIYENGEKAR
+419 
-429 EFKLEVE
+429 
-436 DENGKTEVSFKMEI
+436 D
-450 ENVPEET
+450 
-457 EYKIIKGDVDGKFK
+457 
-471 IKYEKGKEKGFI
+471 
-483 TVEAVEGGYKLTYNN
+483 
-498 GYSEVI
+498 

>member
-9 NELYEKSPDVRER
+9 NELYEKSPDIRER

-67 IAKTSKPGKSG
+67 IAKTSKPEKSG

-124 QENLVGKNI
+124 KENLVGKNI

-172 QRHALEV
+172 QRHAVDV

-197 DKEIDAIE
+197 DNEIDAIE
-205 DYYDNNNVGEYEM
+205 DYYDNNNVGEYEK
-218 QMIEEF
+218 QMVEEF

-250 KDERKVKKLD
+250 KDERKVKNLD
-260 QNDAETTR
+260 QNDAEKAALEAIK
-268 PGVITDA
+268 VYCA
-275 DVSGIKDCLNMF
+275 DYKVNYYEVANDEIAEFYEDLVEKKKDLQECI
-287 DDILAGGGISQNVAE
+287 DDIN
-302 NTDKDGEFK
+302 
-311 DYPFVMTVTVGN
+311 
-323 TGITA
+323 
-328 KMYYKEVNTVTE
+328 
-340 TEIDDG
+340 
-346 EEETEVSTTLSGVM
+346 
-360 VFGDQKF
+360 
-367 DVTGKKEIETE
+367 
-378 GNEKETSIEFT
+378 
-389 TKSQTNPDN
+389 NPDGDDS
-398 YVKIKQ
+398 YGEILSDLLEIVK
-404 SVEVENG
+404 EELFE
-411 AQEVEYEY
+411 QE
-419 EIYENGEKAR
+419 
-429 EFKLEVE
+429 
-436 DENGKTEVSFKMEI
+436 D
-450 ENVPEET
+450 
-457 EYKIIKGDVDGKFK
+457 
-471 IKYEKGKEKGFI
+471 
-483 TVEAVEGGYKLTYNN
+483 
-498 GYSEVI
+498 

>member
-22 IRKDV
+22 IKKDV

-67 IAKTSKPGKSG
+67 IAKTSKPDKSP

-148 LVKDKGKVRI
+148 LVEDKGKVRI

-179 VNNLFKNKNKD
+179 VNNLFQNKNKD

-197 DKEIDAIE
+197 DNEIDAIE
-205 DYYDNNNVGEYEM
+205 DYYDNNNVGQYEID
-218 QMIEEF
+218 MIKEF
-224 KAKLLLAI
+224 KDKLLRAI

-238 IDELLNI
+238 IEEIKALLDELDKNRRV
-245 LKPWE
+245 
-250 KDERKVKKLD
+250 KDLD
-260 QNDAETTR
+260 NDAEKSLYEK
-268 PGVITDA
+268 IQLYCA
-275 DVSGIKDCLNMF
+275 DYKLNWNEVKKD
-287 DDILAGGGISQNVAE
+287 
-302 NTDKDGEFK
+302 
-311 DYPFVMTVTVGN
+311 
-323 TGITA
+323 
-328 KMYYKEVNTVTE
+328 
-340 TEIDDG
+340 
-346 EEETEVSTTLSGVM
+346 
-360 VFGDQKF
+360 
-367 DVTGKKEIETE
+367 
-378 GNEKETSIEFT
+378 
-389 TKSQTNPDN
+389 
-398 YVKIKQ
+398 KIK
-404 SVEVENG
+404 EF
-411 AQEVEYEY
+411 YED
-419 EIYENGEKAR
+419 IDEKR
-429 EFKLEVE
+429 EKLEDCIE
-436 DENGKTEVSFKMEI
+436 DIEI
-450 ENVPEET
+450 SDGDDSYGEILSDLLEIVKEELF
-457 EYKIIKGDVDGKFK
+457 EQED
-471 IKYEKGKEKGFI
+471 
-483 TVEAVEGGYKLTYNN
+483 
-498 GYSEVI
+498 

>member
-172 QRHALEV
+172 QRHAVDV
-179 VNNLFKNKNKD
+179 VNNLFQNKNKD

-197 DKEIDAIE
+197 DNEIDAIE
-205 DYYDNNNVGEYEM
+205 DYYDNNNVGQYEID
-218 QMIEEF
+218 MIKEF
-224 KAKLLLAI
+224 KDKLLRAI

-238 IDELLNI
+238 IDELLKI

-260 QNDAETTR
+260 QNDAEKAALEAIK
-268 PGVITDA
+268 VYCA
-275 DVSGIKDCLNMF
+275 DYKVNYYEVANDEIAEFYEDLVEKKKDLQECI
-287 DDILAGGGISQNVAE
+287 DDIN
-302 NTDKDGEFK
+302 
-311 DYPFVMTVTVGN
+311 
-323 TGITA
+323 
-328 KMYYKEVNTVTE
+328 
-340 TEIDDG
+340 
-346 EEETEVSTTLSGVM
+346 
-360 VFGDQKF
+360 
-367 DVTGKKEIETE
+367 
-378 GNEKETSIEFT
+378 
-389 TKSQTNPDN
+389 NPDGDDS
-398 YVKIKQ
+398 YGEILSDLLEIVK
-404 SVEVENG
+404 EELFE
-411 AQEVEYEY
+411 QE
-419 EIYENGEKAR
+419 
-429 EFKLEVE
+429 
-436 DENGKTEVSFKMEI
+436 D
-450 ENVPEET
+450 
-457 EYKIIKGDVDGKFK
+457 
-471 IKYEKGKEKGFI
+471 
-483 TVEAVEGGYKLTYNN
+483 
-498 GYSEVI
+498 